1 MKFLFRIVAAI
12 LFIVFFGFAL
22 KNTQEAALRFF
33 FDYEIRGPLVLLLLV
48 FFAGGAALGILAMM
62 PTLFRQRRDLARQ
75 KKAIATMER
84 EQEAQRAAR
93 TQPPQPDSVI
103 NK

>member
-33 FDYEIRGPLVLLLLV
+33 FDYEIRGPLVLLLLA
-48 FFAGGAALGILAMM
+48 FFAGGAALGILATRM
-62 PTLFRQRRDLARQ
+62 
-75 KKAIATMER
+75 
-84 EQEAQRAAR
+84 
-93 TQPPQPDSVI
+93 QPPQPDSVI

>member
-33 FDYEIRGPLVLLLLV
+33 FDYEIRGPLVLLLLA

-75 KKAIATMER
+75 RKAIEAMDR
-84 EQEAQRAAR
+84 EQEAQRATR
-93 TQPPQPDSVI
+93 MQPPQPDSVI